1 MTHDNVY
8 AALSAVMA
16 EVGAVKKGDFN
27 EGQRFNFRGID
38 AVVNAVSPALR
49 KHGIVVTPKVESVD
63 YGTVEIGRNRT
74 PMGHVR
80 VVVTY
85 TFHHVSGGSVTAT
98 VPGEA
103 MDSGDKATAKAMS
116 VAFRTALLQALSLPT
131 DEPDPDAQSY
141 ERAPAAAPH
150 PMDPE
155 TLQRA
160 LIAIGTATDDAA
172 LSKILDY
179 ARGFVMTDDQAAA
192 IGEAADEKRVSWS

>member
-1 MTHDNVY
+1 M
-8 AALSAVMA
+8 SAVMA

-49 KHGIVVTPKVESVD
+49 KHGIVVTPKIESVD
-63 YGTVEIGRNRT
+63 YTTVEIGRNRT

-85 TFHHVSGGSVTAT
+85 TFHHVGGGAITAT

-131 DEPDPDAQSY
+131 DEPDPDSHSY
-141 ERAPAAAPH
+141 ERAPAQEAMTEDILH
-150 PMDPE
+150 
-155 TLQRA
+155 RA
-160 LIAIGTATDDAA
+160 LGAIAAA
-172 LSKILDY
+172 GDEVALAKILDY
-179 ARGFVMTDDQAAA
+179 ARGMDMTDDQAAA
-192 IGEAADEKRVSWS
+192 IGEAADEKRASWA

>member
-8 AALSAVMA
+8 SALSAVMA
-16 EVGAVKKGDFN
+16 DVGAVKKGDFN

-49 KHGIVVTPKVESVD
+49 KHGIVVTPKIESID

-141 ERAPAAAPH
+141 ERAPAKVEC
-150 PMDPE
+150 MTDE
-155 TLQRA
+155 ILDRA
-160 LIAIGTATDDAA
+160 LGAINAVTDDAA

-179 ARGFVMTDDQAAA
+179 ARGMEMTDDQAAA
-192 IGEAADEKRVSWS
+192 IGEAADEKRASWS

>member
-1 MTHDNVY
+1 MSNIVT
-8 AALSAVMA
+8 ALNAVMH

-49 KHGIVVTPKVESVD
+49 RNGIVVTPELKSIEYS
-63 YGTVEIGRNRT
+63 TVEIGRNRT

-80 VVVTY
+80 VTVAY
-85 TFHHVSGGSVTAT
+85 TFVCEDGSALTAT

-141 ERAPAAAPH
+141 ERAPAAVPH

>member
-1 MTHDNVY
+1 VSNIVT
-8 AALSAVMA
+8 ALNAVMH

-49 KHGIVVTPKVESVD
+49 RNGIVVTPELKSIEYS
-63 YGTVEIGRNRT
+63 TVEIGRNRT
-74 PMGHVR
+74 SMGHVR
-80 VVVTY
+80 VTVAY
-85 TFHHVSGGSVTAT
+85 TFVCEDGSALTAT

-141 ERAPAAAPH
+141 ERAPVVSQESMTDEILA
-150 PMDPE
+150 
-155 TLQRA
+155 RA
-160 LIAIGTATDDAA
+160 LGAISDAVDDVA
-172 LSKILDY
+172 LDKILDY
-179 ARGFVMTDDQAAA
+179 ARGMTMTDAQAAA
-192 IGEAADEKRVSWS
+192 IGEAAQEKRVSWS

>member
-1 MTHDNVY
+1 VSNIVT
-8 AALSAVMA
+8 ALNAVMH

-49 KHGIVVTPKVESVD
+49 KHGIVVTPELKSIEYS
-63 YGTVEIGRNRT
+63 TVEIGRNRT

-80 VVVTY
+80 VIVTY
-85 TFHHVSGGSVTAT
+85 SFVCEDGSAIAAT

-131 DEPDPDAQSY
+131 DEPDPDAHSY
-141 ERAPAAAPH
+141 ERAPSRESMTDEILHRALDAIQAAP
-150 PMDPE
+150 D
-155 TLQRA
+155 Q
-160 LIAIGTATDDAA
+160 AA
-172 LSKILDY
+172 LNKILDY
-179 ARGFVMTDDQAAA
+179 ARGMEMTDDQAAA
-192 IGEAADEKRVSWS
+192 IGEAVEEKSWS

>member
-8 AALSAVMA
+8 SALSAVMA
-16 EVGAVKKGDFN
+16 DVGAVKKGDFN

-49 KHGIVVTPKVESVD
+49 KHGIVVTPKIESID

-141 ERAPAAAPH
+141 ERAPAKVESMTDEILH
-150 PMDPE
+150 
-155 TLQRA
+155 RA
-160 LIAIGTATDDAA
+160 LGAINTAADDAA
-172 LSKILDY
+172 LDKILDY
-179 ARGFVMTDDQAAA
+179 ARGMEMTDDQAAA
-192 IGEAADEKRVSWS
+192 IGEAADEKRASWS